1 MHTTFLACS
10 WYIVPE
16 GGCELELIFL
26 ISTLTTWQHSCT
38 YKWFHF
44 DPWGET
50 VPPCLPHLLTQAW
63 CLCCIVLLN
72 LVCLH
77 NHLNI
82 SPKKSTRWRKGNT
95 WIIILLLIL
104 LYYLFSWFFFRCN
117 YGFLFYFSVSSI
129 YQPKPW
135 FYVQTNIGFQA
146 EVCKQHASK
155 VIIIR
160 RETFFV
166 THLACSLC
174 HLSCKLVAR
183 LLVSCRTTG
192 NWCN

>member
-1 MHTTFLACS
+1 MSSAWRWLWAWALFC
-10 WYIVPE
+10 
-16 GGCELELIFL
+16 F
-26 ISTLTTWQHSCT
+26 STLTTWQHSCT

-50 VPPCLPHLLTQAW
+50 VSPCLPHLLTQAW

-82 SPKKSTRWRKGNT
+82 SPKKSTRWRQGNT

-104 LYYLFSWFFFRCN
+104 LYNLFSWFFFVAIM
-117 YGFLFYFSVSSI
+117 GFYFTFLCLQ
-129 YQPKPW
+129 YTNQNHDFMFK
-135 FYVQTNIGFQA
+135 TNIGFRA

-155 VIIIR
+155 VIFIR
-160 RETFFV
+160 RETF
-166 THLACSLC
+166 LALIW
-174 HLSCKLVAR
+174 
-183 LLVSCRTTG
+183 LVSCVIFLGRSTIG
-192 NWCN
+192 FMPNHWKLM